1 MPAAP
6 TAAMA
11 TATAPATGGI
21 MLAGGAGAPAA
32 GAIVPAVAAVP
43 AKSGFYLQ
51 LGAYAK
57 PENAEAARA
66 KVAMES
72 GLSGLEV
79 VPSGAV
85 LRLYGGPFGTRQ
97 EAEQAM
103 QALPASLGLKPLVIQ
118 R

>member
-1 MPAAP
+1 V
-6 TAAMA
+6 
-11 TATAPATGGI
+11 
-21 MLAGGAGAPAA
+21 MLAGGADAPAG
-32 GAIVPAVAAVP
+32 GAIVPAVASAP
-43 AKSGFYLQ
+43 AKGSYYLQ

-66 KVAMES
+66 RVAMEG
-72 GLSGLEV
+72 GLGGLEV

-85 LRLYGGPFGTRQ
+85 LRLYGGPFATRQ

-103 QALPASLGLKPLVIQ
+103 LALPASLGLKPLVIQ